1 MSPSNQYPTSCILQK
16 KKKKNVKGRKIE
28 KMKVKNQ
35 GRWIERENREERSK
49 ERLDSELKVL
59 PLGKL
64 TL

>member
-1 MSPSNQYPTSCILQK
+1 MSPSNQYPTSCILQ